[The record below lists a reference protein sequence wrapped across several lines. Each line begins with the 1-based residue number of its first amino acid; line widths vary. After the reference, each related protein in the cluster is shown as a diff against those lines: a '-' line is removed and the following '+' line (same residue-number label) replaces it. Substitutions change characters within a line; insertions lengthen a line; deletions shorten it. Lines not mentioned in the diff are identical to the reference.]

1 MVEQDSTKPK
11 DSTKPSSSSSSS
23 SAPSSRAAAASAKSG
38 RGGGK
43 RNAAGGERNG
53 AGREQEAR
61 AGKLGELSVALDTLM
76 DSGWGRYMTYA
87 DVCWRMGQV
96 LGAGG
101 GALLDAC

>member
-23 SAPSSRAAAASAKSG
+23 SASSSRAAAASAKSR

-43 RNAAGGERNG
+43 RNAAGG
-53 AGREQEAR
+53 EQEAR

-87 DVCWRMGQV
+87 DV
-96 LGAGG
+96 LTYAGV
-101 GALLDAC
+101 CCR